1 MNMEKF
7 ERVIESICKWVAE
20 ISIKMQST
28 VRTLLGR
35 SQIIIEFKTKNPFIP
50 VAKNGVAP
58 IYTPNRK
65 SATAFSDELSRDNF
79 LLHSTA
85 ECPPGQV
92 YHPCASTCHATCYDP
107 YPPCGEPCFEGC
119 ACPKGTL
126 WHNGE
131 CISQDACFSD
141 GLSQEITILQR

>member
-1 MNMEKF
+1 
-7 ERVIESICKWVAE
+7 
-20 ISIKMQST
+20 MQST

-35 SQIIIEFKTKNPFIP
+35 SQIIIEFKTKNAFIP
-50 VAKNGVAP
+50 VKKMASHQF
-58 IYTPNRK
+58 TPP
-65 SATAFSDELSRDNF
+65 TANQQR
-79 LLHSTA
+79 HSQTNCRVTHFCGIS

-131 CISQDACFSD
+131 CISQDSCFSD
-141 GLSQEITILQR
+141 GKSQEITKLQPENNRILLSLFFTNFQVSRVL